1 MIRVSIEANDGA
13 QLRQLLVGMLAGAS
27 IAAPAVPAPQPEK
40 HDTASDDTSQMQSTG
55 PLAAAPATQPE
66 PPTPSEQRKRG
77 RPAKAK
83 AEPPAPTGEAPPPAD
98 AASGE
103 NSGSTADPAPG
114 GETTAQPEQPIT
126 GSVMDPKAP
135 DVTDVRAA
143 LQSYAAKKGLPACGN
158 LLEKFGANQ
167 VSKLKPED
175 YAAFIAECA
184 A

>member
-1 MIRVSIEANDGA
+1 MIRVSIEANDGMH
-13 QLRQLLVGMLAGAS
+13 LRQLLVGMLAG
-27 IAAPAVPAPQPEK
+27 
-40 HDTASDDTSQMQSTG
+40 TS
-55 PLAAAPATQPE
+55 LAAAPAAPAAPASQPEPRDSASDDTTQMQTTGPIAAEPE

-83 AEPPAPTGEAPPPAD
+83 AEPPAPTGEAPQPAD
-98 AASGE
+98 AAPQAE
-103 NSGSTADPAPG
+103 AP